1 MKSKLSSH
9 CGTTV
14 WAAVTTEGK
23 SPTRVCRV
31 SVNQKPVA
39 YSVKIMSGGK
49 TCACPQTPPKSER
62 TLAAGEA
69 VPCALQTK
77 LLSMPFPPFPTA
89 WYFVFLFPRVLCC
102 SYQSSQNLVPC
113 QTAMFVSSAV
123 RFEFHVQGLYKPGC
137 ILPPCNLQ
145 DLVKYLGHR
154 FLMETI
160 RLDSS
165 VYLKSKATFYYKITV
180 FIVYDLTLHKDIF
193 T

>member
-1 MKSKLSSH
+1 
-9 CGTTV
+9 
-14 WAAVTTEGK
+14 
-23 SPTRVCRV
+23 
-31 SVNQKPVA
+31 
-39 YSVKIMSGGK
+39 MSGGK
-49 TCACPQTPPKSER
+49 TCTCPQTPPKRER

-69 VPCALQTK
+69 IPCVLQTK

-89 WYFVFLFPRVLCC
+89 WHFVSSFPGVACC
-102 SYQSSQNLVPC
+102 SYQSSQNLVPKVRYSPC

-123 RFEFHVQGLYKPGC
+123 WFEFQVQRIFKPGC

-145 DLVKYLGHR
+145 DLVTYWGHR

-165 VYLKSKATFYYKITV
+165 VYLKYKATFYYKITV
-180 FIVYDLTLHKDIF
+180 FLVYDLTLHKDIV

>member
-1 MKSKLSSH
+1 MKSKPSSH

-23 SPTRVCRV
+23 SPTWVCRV

-49 TCACPQTPPKSER
+49 TSACPQTPPKTER

-77 LLSMPFPPFPTA
+77 LPSMPFPPFPTA
-89 WYFVFLFPRVLCC
+89 WHFVFSFPRVLCC
-102 SYQSSQNLVPC
+102 SYQSSQNLVPTVRCSPC
-113 QTAMFVSSAV
+113 QTAMFVSLQYSAV
-123 RFEFHVQGLYKPGC
+123 QFEFHVQGIYKPGC

-145 DLVKYLGHR
+145 DLVKYFGAQV
-154 FLMETI
+154 FNGDYKV
-160 RLDSS
+160 RLFC
-165 VYLKSKATFYYKITV
+165 LFEI
-180 FIVYDLTLHKDIF
+180 
-193 T
+193 